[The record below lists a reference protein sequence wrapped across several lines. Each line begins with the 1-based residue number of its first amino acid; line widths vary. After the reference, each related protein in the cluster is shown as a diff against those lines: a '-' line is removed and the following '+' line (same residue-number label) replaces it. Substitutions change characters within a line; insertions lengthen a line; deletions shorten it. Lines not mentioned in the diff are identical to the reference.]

1 MVFPFGVSIGDFLAV
16 SQLIWNI
23 STALSKNKGSK
34 KDCEALLQT
43 LSSLYNALSAAQA
56 IILDASPAAVPRKE
70 QSAVNGIVHEARMCK
85 KLLED
90 FLKCTEKYRMSLLH
104 GGGSWKVRDEWRK
117 ISWSLFE
124 KRSVDQ
130 LDRDLHGH
138 INALNLLGLTLTW

>member
-104 GGGSWKVRDEWRK
+104 GAVRGRLEMNGGRLAGACLRNEVWINLTETCTD
-117 ISWSLFE
+117 IS
-124 KRSVDQ
+124 
-130 LDRDLHGH
+130 
-138 INALNLLGLTLTW
+138 TP